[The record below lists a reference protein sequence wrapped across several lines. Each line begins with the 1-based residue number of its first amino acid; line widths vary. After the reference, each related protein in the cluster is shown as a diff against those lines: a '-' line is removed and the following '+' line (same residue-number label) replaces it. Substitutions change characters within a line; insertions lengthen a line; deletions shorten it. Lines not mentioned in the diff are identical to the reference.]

1 MSKEIKPV
9 LQSEI
14 PECPRKRYPTLPPFF
29 QDLND
34 KQENKS
40 FNKSMDRDNI
50 ARNLGLDSGPCLSF
64 IHLLLYDVF
73 LTILARA
80 VQEFWRRSRSTSSP
94 YALMLQKKLER

>member
-1 MSKEIKPV
+1 M
-9 LQSEI
+9 
-14 PECPRKRYPTLPPFF
+14 PEEK
-29 QDLND
+29 DLND

-80 VQEFWRRSRSTSSP
+80 EKARTMNIGVGSDEATSSP
-94 YALMLQKKLER
+94 ARHPCGIYFNF